1 MKQLLRYV
9 VCVLMV
15 ELCGIVVG
23 MMTRDGTAIYRD
35 TIAKPPL
42 SPAPIAF
49 PIAWTILYA
58 LMGIGLA
65 RIIMKETSGVRT
77 AAIALF
83 AAQLVFN
90 LTWCFI
96 FFKAQRFGT
105 AFIWLLVMFILVVLM
120 FLNFRKLDTIA
131 ANIQIPYMIWLI
143 FAGYLNLGVWILNR

>member
-15 ELCGIVVG
+15 ELCGFVVG

-58 LMGIGLA
+58 LMGIGMVSEL
-65 RIIMKETSGVRT
+65 
-77 AAIALF
+77 
-83 AAQLVFN
+83 
-90 LTWCFI
+90 
-96 FFKAQRFGT
+96 QR
-105 AFIWLLVMFILVVLM
+105 
-120 FLNFRKLDTIA
+120 
-131 ANIQIPYMIWLI
+131 
-143 FAGYLNLGVWILNR
+143 